1 MNRARV
7 LRIVLIALPGVG
19 LAGMGLLHPAHLTAD
34 TAQWWSTLHVLLLP
48 VFPLLGAALWFLLEG
63 APVLLRRAGR
73 LAAFGFAVY
82 YDGLDAVD
90 GIAAGAAVH
99 AQQGRRTG
107 VDAAVFQ
114 IGDRLGDWG
123 AWSFLVASVVIV
135 VAIAMR
141 AGPVAALPGGAVLLV
156 SSVSFLDSHIFW
168 PRGVLTMLGIATGMA
183 LLAAVG
189 PTTPSDRR

>member
-1 MNRARV
+1 MSRSRV
-7 LRIVLIALPGVG
+7 LRIALVALPGVV
-19 LAGMGLLHPAHLTAD
+19 LAGMGLLHPAHLTAG

-48 VFPLLGAALWFLLEG
+48 VFPLLGAAQWLLLEG
-63 APVLLRRAGR
+63 APVLLRRVGR

-99 AQQGRRTG
+99 AQDGRRTSA
-107 VDAAVFQ
+107 DAAVFH

-135 VAIAMR
+135 LVITLR
-141 AGPVAALPGGAVLLV
+141 TGLPA
-156 SSVSFLDSHIFW
+156 
-168 PRGVLTMLGIATGMA
+168 
-183 LLAAVG
+183 
-189 PTTPSDRR
+189 